1 MAQQKVDLIS
11 QYISQVLIP
20 RLNRADNLYAQ
31 RRYIDAVDT
40 QIRIIKTLYRE
51 SDEEKEKLREW
62 TTRLDEIIKKANSEH
77 GRTNALTAWKKMGA
91 MNGLAR
97 NLYDDLDWEIWS
109 YLHELGYFKPSK
121 SYGLSMDKLNAI
133 EAQEQ

>member
-1 MAQQKVDLIS
+1 MATPKVDLIS

-20 RLNRADNLYAQ
+20 RLNRADALYSQ

-51 SDEEKEKLREW
+51 TEEEKEKLREW
-62 TTRLDEIIKKANSEH
+62 TELFGEIIKKANSEH
-77 GRTNALTAWKKMGA
+77 GRTNALTAWKKMGK
-91 MNGLAR
+91 MDILAR
-97 NLYDDLDWEIWS
+97 ELYDELDWEIWS

-121 SYGLSMDKLNAI
+121 SYGLSMDKLDAI